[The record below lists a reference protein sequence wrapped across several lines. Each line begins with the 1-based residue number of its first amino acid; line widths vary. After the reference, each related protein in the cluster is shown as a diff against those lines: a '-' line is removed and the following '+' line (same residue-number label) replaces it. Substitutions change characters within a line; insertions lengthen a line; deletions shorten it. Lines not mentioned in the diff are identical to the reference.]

1 MSIRGEKNLR
11 FREDDDAMYDQEH
24 RDLFAAIRAGTPLND
39 GERMASSTLL
49 GIMARVAA
57 YTGQKITWEQILKS
71 EEDLAPEQSLK
82 WDSAF
87 TPNATPVPG
96 VYKFV

>member
-1 MSIRGEKNLR
+1 
-11 FREDDDAMYDQEH
+11 
-24 RDLFAAIRAGTPLND
+24 
-39 GERMASSTLL
+39 
-49 GIMARVAA
+49 MARVAA

>member
-1 MSIRGEKNLR
+1 MSGAEAATEEAAAAVIMTCFVVGVVLR
-11 FREDDDAMYDQEH
+11 MLCFWFGGG
-24 RDLFAAIRAGTPLND
+24 LK
-39 GERMASSTLL
+39 
-49 GIMARVAA
+49 
-57 YTGQKITWEQILKS
+57 YTGR
-71 EEDLAPEQSLK
+71 DLAPEQSLK